1 MSSGDA
7 THDPGTPPGESS
19 PRLTE
24 VQAAFEAGNY
34 AEVRALAAQL
44 EREEPALAPAARAW
58 VERTRPEPL
67 VLWLFGLSA
76 LVLIC
81 ATVFAYGAH

>member
-7 THDPGTPPGESS
+7 THAPGTPPGESS
-19 PRLTE
+19 PRLAE
-24 VQAAFEAGNY
+24 VQAAFREGNY
-34 AEVRALAAQL
+34 AEVRALAARL
-44 EREEPALAPAARAW
+44 EREEPALAPAAREW

-76 LVLIC
+76 LVLLC
-81 ATVFAYGAH
+81 ATLFAYGTH